1 MTRIPA
7 VAIDAPPADT
17 VTIPCLYCR
26 RPLEYA
32 ADSLEAQGVF
42 NSFCLDDDCEDLF
55 SLAL

>member
-1 MTRIPA
+1 MTHIPA
-7 VAIDAPPADT
+7 AASAEAPADT

-42 NSFCLDDDCEDLF
+42 NSFCSDDDCEDLF